1 MALIT
6 TIQQAK
12 QYVRLPN
19 VSEDASLPN
28 MDRAGRRFLE
38 PILGPLYQELDDA
51 VASID
56 PPGNYDATL
65 LERCRAALAP
75 LAYWSELGYNAAA
88 LTDAGVRQQSSENMP
103 PAFRWQYME
112 LKEALHDQGAEALDA
127 LWRFLLDN
135 GGTLGWVEPAGPK
148 TVFRGAAE
156 FAKFYPIAQA
166 ARVYAN
172 VRPFIS
178 EILDHYVYERVGQEI
193 VDHLYAENFAEG
205 VPGRANELLKKCVA
219 HYTIMVAIDKLNCK
233 LTQNGFVVQL
243 GDKEMPDSHQAD
255 IGQTT
260 DGGGRLAH
268 LRDQVEQTGAKYLR
282 QLKTYL
288 DTNAAT
294 EPAFEVYL
302 NSDYYTAPGGTTTDP
317 NDSRTGI
324 FVM

>member
-6 TIQQAK
+6 TISQAK

-51 VASID
+51 VDNGD
-56 PPGNYDATL
+56 PTGYDATL

-75 LAYWSELGYNAAA
+75 LAYWAELGYNAAA
-88 LTDAGVRQQSSENMP
+88 LTDAGVRQQASENMP
-103 PAFRWQYME
+103 AAFRWQYME

-127 LWRFLLDN
+127 LWRYLQQN
-135 GGTLGWVEPAGPK
+135 AGTLGWQEPAGPK
-148 TVFRGAAE
+148 TVFADAAE
-156 FAKFYPIAQA
+156 FAIFYPIAQA

-172 VRPFIS
+172 VRPFIG
-178 EILDHYVYERVGQEI
+178 EVLDHYVYDVVGSEI
-193 VDHLYAENFAEG
+193 VDHLYAEKYAEG
-205 VPGRANELLKKCVA
+205 VPGKANDLLKKCVA

-243 GDKEMPDSHQAD
+243 GDKEMPDGNKAD
-255 IGQTT
+255 VPS
-260 DGGGRLAH
+260 DNRLGH
-268 LRDQVEQTGAKYLR
+268 LRTQVEQTGARYLK
-282 QLKTYL
+282 QLKTFL
-288 DTNAAT
+288 DKNAAD
-294 EPAFEVYL
+294 EPALELYL
-302 NSDYYTAPGGTTTDP
+302 NSEYYTAPGSSSATDP
-317 NDSRTGI
+317 NDSYTGI